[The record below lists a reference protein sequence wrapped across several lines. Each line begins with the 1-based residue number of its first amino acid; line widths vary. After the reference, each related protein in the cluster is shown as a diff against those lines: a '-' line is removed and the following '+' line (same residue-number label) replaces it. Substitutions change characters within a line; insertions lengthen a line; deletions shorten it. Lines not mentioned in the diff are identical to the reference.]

1 MQDYL
6 KNKFLTLKNTK
17 KTWLRRSAG
26 MLLVVGGIFGMLPVL
41 GFWMLPLGLGL
52 LSVDSPRARRVY
64 RCFFVWW
71 GRQHQSLRTKN
82 LGTGDNLRIRPT
94 ETNIDNKNNYN
105 GS

>member
-6 KNKFLTLKNTK
+6 KNKFLALKNTK
-17 KTWLRRSAG
+17 KTWLRRTAG
-26 MLLVVGGIFGMLPVL
+26 VLLVVGGIFGMLPVL

-64 RCFFVWW
+64 RRIYVWW
-71 GRQHQSLRTKN
+71 GRRSQFFATRSRRIGNNVSTQPTERTVHDRTKF
-82 LGTGDNLRIRPT
+82 D
-94 ETNIDNKNNYN
+94 